1 MHLLEPVDHLSAPLK
16 SGIDASNQSF
26 DDEVFFGLNA
36 RALISPN
43 LIFLLNF
50 LYFLA
55 SAVFILVIFTD
66 ALESVSGIEGG
77 CMSISVMGGDKG
89 SLNGMESR
97 LGLYIGIRGV
107 LEVLVSTRVNEGV
120 CARSDVCM

>member
-1 MHLLEPVDHLSAPLK
+1 
-16 SGIDASNQSF
+16 
-26 DDEVFFGLNA
+26 
-36 RALISPN
+36 
-43 LIFLLNF
+43 
-50 LYFLA
+50 
-55 SAVFILVIFTD
+55 
-66 ALESVSGIEGG
+66 
-77 CMSISVMGGDKG
+77 MSMSVMGGDKG